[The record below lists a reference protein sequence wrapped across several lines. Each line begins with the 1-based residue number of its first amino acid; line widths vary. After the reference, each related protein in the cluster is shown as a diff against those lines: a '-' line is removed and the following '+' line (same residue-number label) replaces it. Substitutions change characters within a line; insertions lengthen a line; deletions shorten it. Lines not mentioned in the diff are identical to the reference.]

1 MGAITVKEFSAPAE
15 LTEVPDPQPGPG
27 QVLIPSRRQG

>member
-15 LTEVPDPQPGPG
+15 LTEVSDLQRGPG

>member
-1 MGAITVKEFSAPAE
+1 MGAIMVKEFSAPAE
-15 LTEVPDPQPGPG
+15 LTEVPDPQREPG